1 MTCADKLLRSNSI
14 FTGTKLID
22 GYIAIKDSQILSVGE
37 GNGNNLI
44 GSSTTV
50 LDFPGKTITSGFI
63 DSHCFFSG
71 HMLLSI
77 GINGDDCSPEEFRTE
92 LSKCL
97 SDKVFSKQAYLDY
110 MAMMNSRGITGLK
123 DMAFDDYDGFTNVL
137 EELHEEGKLS
147 LRSHF
152 MSQPV
157 SSSLNLDFG
166 NDVREKLNSMDL
178 RFSGYNRMTDGSLSV
193 HEGDLKSFYSDKAS
207 SCDLNI
213 DYDAIEQE
221 VLAADENGFRFAL
234 HTQGD
239 AAISKA
245 IKIFDKCQKDLTGKL
260 LNKHVLTD
268 LEFSD
273 AEDFKKMSELGII
286 GEIYPQIMS
295 LYVSEDKLKM
305 IQNRVGDRM
314 ICYWNRRAMIDKGV
328 ILSCSTDLPLLYP
341 NIPESIHNACF
352 GLFND
357 SNIPFNPKNTLTISE
372 LLYAWTMGG
381 AINLGIESITG
392 SIEAGKSAD
401 IVIMSN
407 DLFSFSDQ
415 EILKVDV
422 EMTYFKGR
430 VVYCKNT

>member
-1 MTCADKLLRSNSI
+1 
-14 FTGTKLID
+14 
-22 GYIAIKDSQILSVGE
+22 
-37 GNGNNLI
+37 
-44 GSSTTV
+44 
-50 LDFPGKTITSGFI
+50 
-63 DSHCFFSG
+63 
-71 HMLLSI
+71 
-77 GINGDDCSPEEFRTE
+77 
-92 LSKCL
+92 
-97 SDKVFSKQAYLDY
+97 
-110 MAMMNSRGITGLK
+110 
-123 DMAFDDYDGFTNVL
+123 
-137 EELHEEGKLS
+137 
-147 LRSHF
+147 